1 MSARPRSQRHA
12 TEQHSRQRER
22 RPRRGIVQ
30 QFGKGIGVAPGTAAL
45 GTCGVGR
52 IGRRALLAAALALTP
67 ELAYA
72 QSAAPVEGILD
83 WFVGVLQGNV
93 ARSLAIIAVCFLG
106 FLFLTGRMAWQG
118 AISIV
123 IGIAIIFGAAEL
135 VDAMKSSAGL

>member
-1 MSARPRSQRHA
+1 MSILPMTPHL
-12 TEQHSRQRER
+12 
-22 RPRRGIVQ
+22 RG
-30 QFGKGIGVAPGTAAL
+30 K
-45 GTCGVGR
+45 
-52 IGRRALLAAALALTP
+52 ALLSLAVLATSLALVP
-67 ELAYA
+67 EFAYA
-72 QSAAPVEGILD
+72 QSAAPVEGILE

-135 VDAMKSSAGL
+135 VDAMKSSAGV

>member
-1 MSARPRSQRHA
+1 MTVTTRSHRKA
-12 TEQHSRQRER
+12 A
-22 RPRRGIVQ
+22 
-30 QFGKGIGVAPGTAAL
+30 VAL
-45 GTCGVGR
+45 S
-52 IGRRALLAAALALTP
+52 LLAASLALMP
-67 ELAYA
+67 DFAYA
-72 QSAAPVEGILD
+72 QSAAPVEGILE

>member
-1 MSARPRSQRHA
+1 MTKIVIPSQSNH
-12 TEQHSRQRER
+12 
-22 RPRRGIVQ
+22 
-30 QFGKGIGVAPGTAAL
+30 K
-45 GTCGVGR
+45 
-52 IGRRALLAAALALTP
+52 ALLSLALLTCSMALAP

-135 VDAMKSSAGL
+135 VDAMKSSAGV

>member
-1 MSARPRSQRHA
+1 MSIFPVTSRSR
-12 TEQHSRQRER
+12 S
-22 RPRRGIVQ
+22 
-30 QFGKGIGVAPGTAAL
+30 K
-45 GTCGVGR
+45 
-52 IGRRALLAAALALTP
+52 ALLSLTLLATSIALAP

-72 QSAAPVEGILD
+72 QSAAPVEGILE
-83 WFVGVLQGNV
+83 WFVGVLQGSV

-135 VDAMKSSAGL
+135 VDAMKAAGGV

>member
-1 MSARPRSQRHA
+1 MTPSSIL
-12 TEQHSRQRER
+12 SRTHR
-22 RPRRGIVQ
+22 RAGLWLGLTV
-30 QFGKGIGVAPGTAAL
+30 IGAAL
-45 GTCGVGR
+45 V
-52 IGRRALLAAALALTP
+52 P
-67 ELAYA
+67 DFAYA

-118 AISIV
+118 AISII

-135 VDAMKSSAGL
+135 VDAMKSSAGM

>member
-1 MSARPRSQRHA
+1 MTTLSTPSRS
-12 TEQHSRQRER
+12 R
-22 RPRRGIVQ
+22 RKIV
-30 QFGKGIGVAPGTAAL
+30 L
-45 GTCGVGR
+45 WM
-52 IGRRALLAAALALTP
+52 ALASVGAVLVP

-72 QSAAPVEGILD
+72 QSAAPVEGILE

-135 VDAMKSSAGL
+135 VDAMKSSAGV

>member
-1 MSARPRSQRHA
+1 MRWRLRPGATSTSGPPNSAGPPIILPRHDGLRTSNTPITPRPR
-12 TEQHSRQRER
+12 
-22 RPRRGIVQ
+22 
-30 QFGKGIGVAPGTAAL
+30 GKAVL
-45 GTCGVGR
+45 SL
-52 IGRRALLAAALALTP
+52 ALLATTIALVP

-72 QSAAPVEGILD
+72 QSAAPVEGILE
-83 WFVGVLQGNV
+83 WFVGVLQGSV

-135 VDAMKSSAGL
+135 VDAMKTAGGV

>member
-1 MSARPRSQRHA
+1 MTTTLIAPRPHLK
-12 TEQHSRQRER
+12 TT
-22 RPRRGIVQ
+22 VC
-30 QFGKGIGVAPGTAAL
+30 L
-45 GTCGVGR
+45 
-52 IGRRALLAAALALTP
+52 ALLATGLALAP
-67 ELAYA
+67 DFAYA

>member
-1 MSARPRSQRHA
+1 MTTVITEARSHRKA
-12 TEQHSRQRER
+12 A
-22 RPRRGIVQ
+22 
-30 QFGKGIGVAPGTAAL
+30 VAL
-45 GTCGVGR
+45 S
-52 IGRRALLAAALALTP
+52 LLATMLALMP
-67 ELAYA
+67 DLAYA

>member
-1 MSARPRSQRHA
+1 MSFFPI
-12 TEQHSRQRER
+12 T
-22 RPRRGIVQ
+22 PRRR
-30 QFGKGIGVAPGTAAL
+30 GKAVL
-45 GTCGVGR
+45 SL
-52 IGRRALLAAALALTP
+52 ALLATTSALIP

-72 QSAAPVEGILD
+72 QSAAPVEGILE
-83 WFVGVLQGNV
+83 WFVGVLQGSV

-135 VDAMKSSAGL
+135 VDAMKAAGGV

>member
-1 MSARPRSQRHA
+1 MTKIVIPSQSNH
-12 TEQHSRQRER
+12 
-22 RPRRGIVQ
+22 
-30 QFGKGIGVAPGTAAL
+30 K
-45 GTCGVGR
+45 
-52 IGRRALLAAALALTP
+52 ALLSLTLLTCSMALAP

-135 VDAMKSSAGL
+135 VDAMKSSAGV

>member
-1 MSARPRSQRHA
+1 MTKIGISSQSHHKA
-12 TEQHSRQRER
+12 VLS
-22 RPRRGIVQ
+22 
-30 QFGKGIGVAPGTAAL
+30 L
-45 GTCGVGR
+45 
-52 IGRRALLAAALALTP
+52 ALLTSAMALAP

-135 VDAMKSSAGL
+135 VDAMKSSAGV

>member
-1 MSARPRSQRHA
+1 MTISTMTPRL
-12 TEQHSRQRER
+12 
-22 RPRRGIVQ
+22 RGKT
-30 QFGKGIGVAPGTAAL
+30 FL
-45 GTCGVGR
+45 S
-52 IGRRALLAAALALTP
+52 LAVLSTSLALIP

-72 QSAAPVEGILD
+72 QSAAPVEGIL
-83 WFVGVLQGNV
+83 WFTGVLQGSV

-135 VDAMKSSAGL
+135 VDAMKAAGGV